1 MKVIFLKDVKGQGK
15 KGEIKD
21 VSEGYARNFLIPQ
34 GAVQIATEG
43 AKKTLDAMAASAQK
57 KKAKEKE
64 DAKAL
69 AVRLEEL
76 VVVIKAKAGEGG
88 RLFGAIT
95 SKQIA
100 ESLEASHKITVDKRK
115 IELED
120 PIRTLGTTKVPVKL
134 HPDVKG
140 TLTVQVVEE

>member
-15 KGEIKD
+15 KGEIKE

-34 GAVQIATEG
+34 GAVQIATDG
-43 AKKTLDAMAASAQK
+43 AKKTLDAMAASVQK
-57 KKAKEKE
+57 KKDKEKE

-69 AVRLEEL
+69 AARLEEMT
-76 VVVIKAKAGEGG
+76 VVIKAKAGEGG

-100 ESLEASHKITVDKRK
+100 EALEAANKITLDKRK
-115 IELED
+115 IELGD

-140 TLTVQVVEE
+140 TLNVQVVEE